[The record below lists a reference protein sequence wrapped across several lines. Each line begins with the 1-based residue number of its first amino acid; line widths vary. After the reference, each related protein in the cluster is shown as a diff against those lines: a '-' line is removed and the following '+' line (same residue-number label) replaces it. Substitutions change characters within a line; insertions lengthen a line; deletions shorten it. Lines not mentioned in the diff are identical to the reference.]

1 MLRGFYAI
9 CDVNLAETAE
19 VGLKAKVRA
28 RAQTLLAAA
37 PCMLQLRAKNAP
49 AEVLWQMAATLR
61 PLCAEAGVPFCVN
74 DRLDVALAVD
84 ADAVHL
90 GQDDLPL
97 HAAKDVIR
105 AHSRR
110 PILIGIS
117 THNEAQAAAACA
129 GGADYIGF
137 GPLFATHTKENP
149 DPVVGLTRLAAV
161 VKAATV
167 PVVGIG
173 GVTLETVAA
182 VAATG
187 AAAVAVISAVAK
199 HTDPAAAGALVN
211 RAFDVPSSG
220 RASPAV

>member
-9 CDVNLAETAE
+9 CDVNLAETAS
-19 VGLKAKVRA
+19 VGLKAKVIA
-28 RAQTLLAAA
+28 RTEVLLGAA
-37 PCMLQLRAKNAP
+37 PCMLQLRAKHAP
-49 AEVLWQMAATLR
+49 AEVLWQLAAAVR

-74 DRLDVALAVD
+74 DRLDVALAVG

-97 HAAKDVIR
+97 HAAIAVRDR
-105 AHSRR
+105 GGR
-110 PILIGIS
+110 PLSIGIS

-149 DPVVGLTRLAAV
+149 DPVVGLARLAAV
-161 VKAATV
+161 VKEATV

-173 GVTLETVAA
+173 GVTLETVVA

-187 AAAVAVISAVAK
+187 AAAAAVISAVAK
-199 HTDPAAAGALVN
+199 HAKPAAAGALVN
-211 RAFDVPSSG
+211 RAFGIEAP
-220 RASPAV
+220 